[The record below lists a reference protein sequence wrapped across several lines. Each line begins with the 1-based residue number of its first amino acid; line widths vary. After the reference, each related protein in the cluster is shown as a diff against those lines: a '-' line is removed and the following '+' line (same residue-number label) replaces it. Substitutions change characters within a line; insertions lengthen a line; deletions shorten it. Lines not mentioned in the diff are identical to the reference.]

1 MSWMPKTYHDT
12 IKKIAQAIRG
22 VEDKKIRTRDEEGQY
37 VSDDKSTPDVNEAY
51 TTIEVKKKRGRP
63 SKK

>member
-12 IKKIAQAIRG
+12 IKRIAQAIRG

-37 VSDDKSTPDVNEAY
+37 VGDDKSTPDVNESY
-51 TTIEVKKKRGRP
+51 TTVEVKKKRGTS

>member
-12 IKKIAQAIRG
+12 IKRIAQAIRG

-51 TTIEVKKKRGRP
+51 TTIEVKKKRGTS